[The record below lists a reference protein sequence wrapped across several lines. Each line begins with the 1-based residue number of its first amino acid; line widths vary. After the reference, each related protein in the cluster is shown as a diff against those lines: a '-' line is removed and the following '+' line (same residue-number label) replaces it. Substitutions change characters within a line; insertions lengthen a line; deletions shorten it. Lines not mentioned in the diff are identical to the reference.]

1 MGLYIQWIKEIMK
14 ISGKRLLRTVIKGWD
29 FDDFRP
35 SNWGNKQTYASK
47 KWSKKLRAALKK
59 DLRNEE

>member
-1 MGLYIQWIKEIMK
+1 MK
-14 ISGKRLLRTVIKGWD
+14 ISGKRLLRSVIKSWD

-35 SNWGNKQTYASK
+35 SNWGNKQNSA
-47 KWSKKLRAALKK
+47 SKKLRAALKR

>member
-1 MGLYIQWIKEIMK
+1 MK

-35 SNWGNKQTYASK
+35 SNWDNTQNSTSK
-47 KWSKKLRAALKK
+47 KWSKKLRAALKR

>member
-1 MGLYIQWIKEIMK
+1 MK

-47 KWSKKLRAALKK
+47 KWSKKLRATLKK